1 MENGEKSQVPIL
13 CRSTGG
19 VDDLYGFSTGNDE
32 GMLFHSRVFL
42 FHAGCGICGQSS
54 ALPFGV
60 DIGLDFLDRLG
71 KRGVLF
77 HFLLH
82 LLDGIEHGGFSAG
95 PG

>member
-1 MENGEKSQVPIL
+1 M
-13 CRSTGG
+13 
-19 VDDLYGFSTGNDE
+19 YGFSTGNDE

-82 LLDGIEHGGFSAG
+82 LLDGIEHGDRNGIRVSD
-95 PG
+95 